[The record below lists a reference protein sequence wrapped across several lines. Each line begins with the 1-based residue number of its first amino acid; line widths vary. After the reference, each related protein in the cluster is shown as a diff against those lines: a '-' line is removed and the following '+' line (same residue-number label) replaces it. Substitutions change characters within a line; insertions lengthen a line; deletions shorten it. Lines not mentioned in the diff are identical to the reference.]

1 MQLAGLLLASCC
13 AGAASAGTSTPEP
26 LFELQ
31 SALAEPVIDKARA
44 HALPRGPNSGFE
56 GGLYFRAADGVYH
69 LFPSECMLD
78 RPKVPWDIHMESH
91 DWTSPDGVTNWTRGE
106 MIYDSSGKMDG
117 SDRRGAIWA
126 PMPVY
131 DEDSE
136 RWNLFCEPPPTLPP
150 RHTS

>member
-1 MQLAGLLLASCC
+1 
-13 AGAASAGTSTPEP
+13 
-26 LFELQ
+26 
-31 SALAEPVIDKARA
+31 
-44 HALPRGPNSGFE
+44 
-56 GGLYFRAADGVYH
+56 
-69 LFPSECMLD
+69 MLD

-136 RWNLFCEPPPTLPP
+136 RWNLFCEPPPNPPP
-150 RHTS
+150 RHSSDERGLSVCAQTSGTPATPARSTAQSTG

>member
-13 AGAASAGTSTPEP
+13 AGAASAATSTPPEP

-91 DWTSPDGVTNWTRGE
+91 DWTSPVSQRH
-106 MIYDSSGKMDG
+106 
-117 SDRRGAIWA
+117 
-126 PMPVY
+126 
-131 DEDSE
+131 
-136 RWNLFCEPPPTLPP
+136 LPP
-150 RHTS
+150 YFLGHFSPVSRRLFAVLLRFPASWRRDGENGRKMA